1 MESPLLGRFWHLN
14 ASYQQS
20 GKMSAFIDP
29 VIFADDQFI
38 KRLSLRAFATY
49 AFNCYGSSKPVLS
62 FSLGCIKSYLD
73 LFAYKS
79 AISSSGVIILISN
92 HNAGRPEKITWVKN
106 RRNKYYHLAMIS
118 VSGIIILWKRSNKF
132 LGKMQLY
139 QNNANQ
145 GHLINISKVTPK
157 ISQGNSFMHPN
168 KLLHWIAL
176 INNNN

>member
-20 GKMSAFIDP
+20 GKMSAFIDL
-29 VIFADDQFI
+29 VIFTDDQFI
-38 KRLSLRAFATY
+38 KWLSLRVFATY
-49 AFNCYGSSKPVLS
+49 AFNSYWSSKPVLS

-92 HNAGRPEKITWVKN
+92 HNAGRPEKITLVKH
-106 RRNKYYHLAMIS
+106 YHLATVS
-118 VSGIIILWKRSNKF
+118 VSGIIILWKRGNKL

-145 GHLINISKVTPK
+145 GHLINITKVTPK
-157 ISQGNSFMHPN
+157 ISQGNTFMHPN
-168 KLLHWIAL
+168 KLLHWIVL
-176 INNNN
+176 INNK